1 MISAQPVS
9 LQQAIDVFYNI
20 AVVQQRTTSTV
31 RLQQL
36 AMYCVQELARRGL
49 TGAEREATV
58 PGGGRPK
65 QWDVAWKYHE
75 KYRLAISLKSIL
87 RNLAGTVPNRVDDL
101 MGEVTNIQMYS
112 PEVVVGYLM
121 VFDTS
126 QDIPARQR
134 GTWCDILEQRLFRL
148 AGRKAP
154 AWSVGTIESFAIIRV
169 DFSSGPRLLTPEGDI
184 LHMFDEL
191 ASQVKE
197 RNPSLLPRD
206 T

>member
-1 MISAQPVS
+1 MPEQPVS
-9 LQQAIDVFYNI
+9 LQQAIDFFYNI
-20 AVVQQRTTSTV
+20 AVVQQKTTSTI

-36 AMYCVQELARRGL
+36 ALYCVQELAHLGL
-49 TGAEREATV
+49 IGAEREATV

-87 RNLAGTVPNRVDDL
+87 RNLAGTVPNRIDDL

-121 VFDTS
+121 VFDVS
-126 QDIPARQR
+126 HDLPARQG

-148 AGRKAP
+148 AGRKGP

-184 LHMFDEL
+184 LRMFDEL